1 MLDTE
6 APVEDSEL
14 PMLLQDGRVLTLRA
28 LPQPTLDNVKTVQEQ
43 TNTAHDQNPKQ
54 IITCLPHRL
63 EYNGTIS
70 AHCNLCLLGSSH
82 SPASVSQVAG
92 ITGACHHAQ
101 LIFIS
106 LVETGFHH
114 VGQTGLELLISS
126 DPPASASQ
134 SDGITGRLLETPELP
149 QSCQFTCEK
158 VDCSGC
164 WPCGIG
170 GKDSKERSWCWE
182 VGNSRHSS
190 FVAQARVP
198 WCDLSSLQPLP
209 PELKRF
215 CSFSLLSSW
224 DYSRDGVSPYWPG
237 WCQTPDLRSAGII
250 GDLALLSRL
259 ECSGTVI
266 AQCSLKLPGSSNPP
280 TSASRVA
287 GTTKTGRGLTM
298 LPKLVHFSLLT
309 KAEQISSSQP
319 QTESRSL
326 TRLQC
331 NGLILAHCNLCLP
344 GSSNS
349 PASASQV
356 AEITGACHHNQPIFV
371 FLVETRFHHV
381 GQDGLNLLTS

>member
-1 MLDTE
+1 MQGFILKDHKCFAIKVLMKADEMGFYYITQ
-6 APVEDSEL
+6 ADLEL
-14 PMLLQDGRVLTLRA
+14 LGL
-28 LPQPTLDNVKTVQEQ
+28 VQEQ
-43 TNTAHDQNPKQ
+43 TNAVHDQNPKQ
-54 IITCLPHRL
+54 IITYLPHRL

-101 LIFIS
+101 LIFLS

-126 DPPASASQ
+126 DLPASASQ
-134 SDGITGRLLETPELP
+134 SDGITG
-149 QSCQFTCEK
+149 
-158 VDCSGC
+158 
-164 WPCGIG
+164 
-170 GKDSKERSWCWE
+170 
-182 VGNSRHSS
+182 HSS

-209 PELKRF
+209 PGLKRF
-215 CSFSLLSSW
+215 CSFSLLIET
-224 DYSRDGVSPYWPG
+224 GFHHIG
-237 WCQTPDLRSAGII
+237 QAG
-250 GDLALLSRL
+250 
-259 ECSGTVI
+259 
-266 AQCSLKLPGSSNPP
+266 LKLL
-280 TSASRVA
+280 TSGVL
-287 GTTKTGRGLTM
+287 GL
-298 LPKLVHFSLLT
+298 
-309 KAEQISSSQP
+309 
-319 QTESRSL
+319 QTESCSL
-326 TRLQC
+326 TRLEC

-356 AEITGACHHNQPIFV
+356 AEITGARHHNQPIFV